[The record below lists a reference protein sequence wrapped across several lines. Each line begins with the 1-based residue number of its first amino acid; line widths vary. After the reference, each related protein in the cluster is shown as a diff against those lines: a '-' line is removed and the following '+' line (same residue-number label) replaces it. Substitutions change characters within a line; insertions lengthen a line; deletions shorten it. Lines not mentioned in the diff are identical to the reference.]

1 MGVVKGKVTSMQGS
15 PVKGVTVRGVLS
27 GIMGGT
33 CTAVTDSEGRFV
45 LEYPGV
51 GSLERVS
58 VDGGDV
64 EYNVRSGSSIHLF
77 R

>member
-1 MGVVKGKVTSMQGS
+1 MGIVKGRVTSRQGS
-15 PVKGVTVRGVLS
+15 PVKGVTVRGIVG

-33 CTAVTDSEGRFV
+33 CTAVTDFEGRFV
-45 LEYPGV
+45 LDYPGT

-64 EYNVRSGSSIHLF
+64 EHNVRSGSSLHLF